1 VPGIQPQTAANGPA
15 VAPFRTSPRPRD
27 AIARPGRDGRRQA
40 MREPDAY
47 DEEGDSVYFDED
59 EDDEGAEELG
69 TDDEYM

>member
-1 VPGIQPQTAANGPA
+1 
-15 VAPFRTSPRPRD
+15 
-27 AIARPGRDGRRQA
+27 

-47 DEEGDSVYFDED
+47 EEEGDSVYFDDD